1 MRSWF
6 CHTLLI
12 LLICTPVLL
21 KAQEK
26 SALQSTVDSLIS
38 SIPGVQA
45 AAFGAITSDTT
56 IEFCYGMTDSE
67 SAVNNKTLFS
77 LGSSSFMF
85 TSLMLSIQIQ
95 HGYMNPRFLIEEVI
109 PGSYRMKQELKAKV
123 NLMHLGTQSSGLYPG
138 DTISYIPSPSA
149 EWLLNKLDAA
159 TVENK
164 PEYRFSDFNSALL
177 VYILSKH
184 TKKGFYPQVKRN
196 IFDAL
201 GMQHSFI
208 DVPRWYSN
216 KAIDAK
222 HTGPVNFYTTLSDL
236 MSFLRNQLRPP
247 EKKLGK
253 AIQLA
258 QVSYRQGSLFELC
271 FGWEYYPGNEWFLN
285 MSKQG
290 EINCIFAYDIEKK
303 VGFVLILKG
312 PDKVKFPSRS
322 FIFDAIRRH
331 IR

>member
-1 MRSWF
+1 MRSRC

-12 LLICTPVLL
+12 MLICTPVFL
-21 KAQEK
+21 KAQEN
-26 SALQSTVDSLIS
+26 SPLQKIVDSLIS
-38 SIPGVQA
+38 IIPGVEA
-45 AAFGAITSDTT
+45 AAFGAISSDTT
-56 IEFCYGMTDSE
+56 IELYYGKSENE

-85 TSLMLSIQIQ
+85 TSLMLALQIQ

-109 PGSYRMKQELKAKV
+109 PGSYKMKPELKAKV
-123 NLMHLGTQSSGLYPG
+123 NLMHLGTQSSGLIPR
-138 DTISYIPSPSA
+138 DTISYVSSPSA
-149 EWLLNKLDAA
+149 EWLLNKLDSASI
-159 TVENK
+159 ENK

-216 KAIDAK
+216 KAIDSK
-222 HTGPVNFYTTLSDL
+222 DNSPVNFYTTLSDL
-236 MSFLRNQLRPP
+236 MSFLRTQLNPP

-253 AIQLA
+253 AIRIA
-258 QVSYRQGSLFELC
+258 QVSYRTGSLFELC
-271 FGWEYYPGNEWFLN
+271 YGWEYYPGNEWFLN
-285 MSKQG
+285 MSKPR
-290 EINCIFAYDIEKK
+290 EINCIFAFNIERK
-303 VGFVLILKG
+303 VGFVLILQG
-312 PDKVKFPSRS
+312 PKDLKFPSRS
-322 FIFDAIRRH
+322 YLFDKIRSH

>member
-1 MRSWF
+1 MRSRG

-12 LLICTPVLL
+12 LLICTPVFL

-26 SALQSTVDSLIS
+26 SAIQKTVDSLIS
-38 SIPGVQA
+38 IIPGVEA

-56 IEFCYGMTDSE
+56 IEFFYGNSE
-67 SAVNNKTLFS
+67 NESIINNKTLFS

-85 TSLMLSIQIQ
+85 TSLMLALQIQ

-109 PGSYRMKQELKAKV
+109 PGSYRMKPELKAKV
-123 NLMHLGTQSSGLYPG
+123 NLMHLGTQSSGLIPG
-138 DTISYIPSPSA
+138 DTISFISSPSA
-149 EWLLNKLDAA
+149 EWLLNKLDSASI
-159 TVENK
+159 ESK

-216 KAIDAK
+216 KAIDRYDS
-222 HTGPVNFYTTLSDL
+222 GPVNFYTTLSDL
-236 MSFLRNQLRPP
+236 MSFLRNQLSPP
-247 EKKLGK
+247 EKSSAKLSG
-253 AIQLA
+253 
-258 QVSYRQGSLFELC
+258 
-271 FGWEYYPGNEWFLN
+271 
-285 MSKQG
+285 
-290 EINCIFAYDIEKK
+290 
-303 VGFVLILKG
+303 
-312 PDKVKFPSRS
+312 
-322 FIFDAIRRH
+322 
-331 IR
+331 

>member
-1 MRSWF
+1 M
-6 CHTLLI
+6 I

-26 SALQSTVDSLIS
+26 SALQITVDSLIS
-38 SIPGVQA
+38 IIPGVEA

-56 IEFCYGMTDSE
+56 YEFCYGNTDTE
-67 SAVNNKTLFS
+67 SSVNNKTLFS
-77 LGSSSFMF
+77 LRSSSFMF
-85 TSLMLSIQIQ
+85 TSLMLSFQIQ
-95 HGYMNPRFLIEEVI
+95 HGYMNPRYMIEEVI
-109 PGSYRMKQELKAKV
+109 PGSYRMKPELKAKV
-123 NLMHLGTQSSGLYPG
+123 NLMHLGTQSSGLKPG
-138 DTISYIPSPSA
+138 DTVSYVSSPSA

-159 TVENK
+159 SIDNK

-184 TKKGFYPQVKRN
+184 TKKGFYPQVKKN

-216 KAIDAK
+216 KAIDENDMS
-222 HTGPVNFYTTLSDL
+222 PVNFYTTLSDL
-236 MSFLRNQLRPP
+236 MSFLQNQLRPP

-253 AIQLA
+253 AIRLA
-258 QVSYRQGSLFELC
+258 QVTYRQGSLFELC
-271 FGWEYYPGNEWFLN
+271 FGWEYFPGNEWFLN
-285 MSKQG
+285 MSKPS
-290 EINCIFAYDIEKK
+290 EFNCIFAFDIEKK
-303 VGFVLILKG
+303 VGFVLIMKG
-312 PDKVKFPSRS
+312 VQNIKFPNRS

-331 IR
+331 FK